1 MTLEQAVAFYLFAFV
16 AAGTPGPSNVMLT
29 ATGAIAGLLHGMP
42 CLFGVVFGMGFMM
55 FAVAAGLGGLVLDN
69 PAVLGLLNWGGA
81 AFLLWL
87 AWKIAT
93 SDRGGAS
100 DNAKKPVGF
109 VAAAGFQWVNPKS
122 WLVCGSAV
130 GTYLSAG
137 AGSAIDQAIWFGL
150 LFMAAALPTG
160 FVWLAFGAGVQRL
173 LTTHR
178 ALRLFN
184 VAMGGLLAAS
194 VAMFVV

>member
-1 MTLEQAVAFYLFAFV
+1 MTASQALAFYLFAV
-16 AAGTPGPSNVMLT
+16 AAAGTPGPSNVMLT
-29 ATGAIAGLLHGMP
+29 ATGAIAGLLRGLP

-69 PAVLGLLNWGGA
+69 PTVLGLLNWVGA

-100 DNAKKPVGF
+100 DDTRPVGF
-109 VAAAGFQWVNPKS
+109 LAAAGFQWVNPKS
-122 WLVCGSAV
+122 WLVCASAV

-137 AGSAIDQAIWFGL
+137 AGSAIDQAVWFGL

-173 LTTHR
+173 LTTDR
-178 ALRLFN
+178 ALRVFN
-184 VAMGGLLAAS
+184 IAMGGLLAAS
-194 VAMFVV
+194 VLLFVT

>member
-1 MTLEQAVAFYLFAFV
+1 MTPEQAIAFYLFAFV

-29 ATGAIAGLLHGMP
+29 ATGAIAGLLRGMP

-69 PAVLGLLNWGGA
+69 PTVLKALNWAGA

-93 SDRGGAS
+93 SDRGDAA
-100 DNAKKPVGF
+100 DDAKPVGF
-109 VAAAGFQWVNPKS
+109 FTAAGFQWVNPKS
-122 WLVCGSAV
+122 WLVCASAV

-137 AGSAIDQAIWFGL
+137 TGSAVDQAVWFGL
-150 LFMAAALPTG
+150 LFMAAALPTS

-173 LTTHR
+173 LTTGR
-178 ALRLFN
+178 AMRIFN
-184 VAMGGLLAAS
+184 VTMGGLLAAS
-194 VAMFVV
+194 VLMFVF